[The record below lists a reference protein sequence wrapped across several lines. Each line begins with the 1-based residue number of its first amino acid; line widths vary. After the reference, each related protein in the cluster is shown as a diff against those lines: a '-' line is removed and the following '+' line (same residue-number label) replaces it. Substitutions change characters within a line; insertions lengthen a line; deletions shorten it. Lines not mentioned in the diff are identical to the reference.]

1 VEFVQGELGNLRLI
15 NVSIDDAGQ
24 YSCEAY
30 YPARLPAVVY
40 MLKVRAPIEVR
51 VTPHERVCD
60 YGTRVELECIV
71 SGYPHQVIYWLHNAE
86 RLKISANT
94 LGSSGSST
102 SLSNNHYSIQRR
114 ESSGVQSIRERLI
127 INSFS
132 LEDAGVYQ
140 CVAESSLADDPT
152 AKSSRGSIGAFTAS
166 SPSSAS
172 TPIVAKVAEKM
183 GTGIVSIGD
192 LVDNAQDTAHLVMG
206 KMKPMRTFQSPA
218 PAESFTSTISTS
230 QILLSK
236 VRGELN
242 TTIECRFAANP
253 LPTIRW
259 FRDDLPLNH
268 DGEIADDKG
277 VVVTEIVKDPQ
288 RPYSL
293 ITRLKIDLNHVP
305 PWDELWQYGGEYRG
319 VANNSLGSA
328 DCRTFLLLDTPLRLR
343 PVDSSKPAIAGRF
356 HDLKCYFIG
365 SGIPKLQ
372 WHRIKN
378 GQRIER
384 IPVDHRHVLLENA
397 RVLRIKEVNK
407 EEDEADYRCT
417 AMLGDM
423 TDNIA
428 ITLKVSRAPRI
439 QDLPEVQRVQGG
451 GQSLTYSCATQNHAD
466 KPWYAWWRFQL
477 EGSDQA
483 IDLPPDVRPNPG
495 AFKVS
500 YAADLHQSERLPM
513 SESLRR
519 QLPSFVHARP
529 NSVVHV
535 QIEQLNKRQH
545 QGILTCKIVN
555 EVGYDERPIRVTFI
569 PELEF
574 EIRPPNKQD
583 VTLAQNISINCTAR
597 PSELAP
603 MIVWKYSDES
613 TGDFKELDSL
623 TERTDGRIYQESN
636 GTLTISQVEESDP
649 RKFLCFLTPKES
661 TTAVPIS
668 VAVNLE
674 IHVPARI
681 EPLKDADAVRGSKFN
696 LTCVVQG
703 DANELQAN
711 WYHRPISNADG
722 SEAPWRLINQT
733 CVLPSSYGEADNTA
747 LAIASSAYPESDP
760 LACQK
765 SATGRFDSGV
775 IFRQVSSLKQSGRG
789 IERQLQFDSLK
800 DVHMAEY
807 MCNASNFYNRDK
819 EGRRTDVRQI
829 IRLTVISI
837 PDPVT
842 FVQNSSQTTATSVSF
857 SWSPPAHNGNKEI
870 LRYWIRYY
878 QADSAA
884 SESNSAQAKS
894 SNLIEFRPH
903 ERQATLTGLRPYT
916 KYNIA
921 IKAENEVGF
930 SLENSLVLTTQEA
943 KPEGPVQ
950 QLNASGTASDTIYV
964 AWQKPKLELRNGN
977 VDRYSVCHQRVN
989 ESRLVG
995 SSQADLARLPW
1006 PRQDLPVTEDS
1017 SITSGSSQV
1026 FCSLHR
1032 QQDTEITGL
1041 PKFTAYA
1048 IRVIAINS
1056 KGQSPPAYV
1065 LARTLED
1072 LPQAPPTNVTCSSQ
1086 QYSIAVAWD
1095 PPNFETVN
1103 GILTEYLVNY
1113 YKANDYGDE
1122 TNSVIQVVQGQTT
1135 VTLAGL
1141 LANTRYVIQVA
1152 ASNRKGRGP
1161 LSPKK
1166 TCVTTEAPPEAPE
1179 NVKAF
1184 PVNGSC
1190 VMVSWSHPSR
1200 PQGLTRRY
1208 CIAIY
1213 RQDNLYR
1220 SSGIPMSS
1228 GSMIGPGSVAGA
1240 IASRCENPDFSKPY
1254 NYYLFC
1260 GLSTEYLYN
1269 ISVMAKNRFDGR
1281 KAYVS
1286 SVALTSHPTLSIISI
1301 GGTIV
1306 AQEGM
1311 RVLMDCLVVGY
1322 PSVDWT
1328 FDIVDDVQQLDNGTL
1343 IIESVEPRHSG
1354 KYICRHREDSIS
1366 YELKVQ
1372 AVSNDPPKPPV
1383 VHKVTPSLRNIQV
1396 EWLSPGSRRIDAP
1409 ITWFHLD
1416 WTNEYTGL
1424 KDSIRLPADRRTYY
1438 LSNLTC
1444 ATTVRFQIRAENQF
1458 GFSAPTEPISAKTE
1472 GSAPLFIGE
1481 TDMVP
1486 AEFRLQNSITFNFS
1500 VFGPGN
1506 NCSPIVYRFR
1516 IWPAADG
1523 SESNPT
1529 SLQSL
1534 SPASSSS
1541 MLIGASSDALLS
1553 SNDKGSSSGASVIP
1567 LHYNLTL
1574 TKRDLFSF
1582 DGKPWNRRCCY
1593 NLSGLNPGS
1602 YYQYHVVA
1610 ENPAG
1615 KTPHFGFFWT
1625 RTVGGIQPREG
1636 ASTRFGRTSFLAQPT
1651 IMVPLIF
1658 LFVVLFV
1665 AIIALFFY
1673 CRHRKLEAEL
1683 NPSATNKSVVGRPIP
1698 AIDHPQSSSHIQ
1710 QIQHSG
1716 AYGGGGRHRGTLPP
1730 IPVNESTEKGSEYR
1744 EKGGFLGRWN
1754 RNTGLYDR
1762 GRAGTIVS
1770 PSVQLPTATEPDRLS
1785 TSSMDSAG
1793 NLSPYATYAAG
1804 GILEEE
1810 VNQPVPSK
1818 SSTALQPSSRT
1829 LTTGRN
1835 LDASAGTSA
1844 ATGGATRM
1852 YKTCNK
1858 GYRSE
1863 RQQSYMHQYHYP
1875 DLGNPEMEGL
1885 LETTRRG
1892 GNGAA
1897 TGGGRV
1903 QGRFLPI
1910 SDPRTSL
1917 TSRQFQHHALL
1928 DPPLHQPY
1936 VNNESG
1942 IIDDEDDIDFFG
1954 PRRINSFESLRQHV
1968 FRQGGFP
1975 TATTYHRGYARARG
1989 ANGVENVPNAGPP
2002 GTAVGGP
2009 SSGVFYDTRNPH
2021 LALDPLTAAYR
2032 GSVLSSTT
2040 VSSNQ
2045 DELMQAYEYGRK
2057 HGRLL
2062 ATGNTVTIPTSRPG
2076 DIPVSTVVNSGNG
2089 GSGSSETTDPGIC
2102 QFTQQP
2108 PLPDELEGSG
2118 RLPAAAPNDISRRG
2132 GGRQG
2137 LTAMAIASDALPPAF
2152 LKRQLSECPSE
2163 MTDAYSSVDY
2173 SAIGANQTRAIVPAV
2188 RTGPISKL
2196 PTIPQNQQLMAA
2208 RNEYPDLESD
2218 SGMSGMAR
2226 GTNAVP
2232 GYHRQS
2238 SQHSYYYP
2246 TLGAVTAAGSSM
2258 SSAGDTS
2265 YYGHSTGMAR
2275 QQKLQRGVRRQES
2288 MPSGVVTSAS
2298 RPRQPRHYQQAR
2310 NVSTRSV
2317 STNNGTSTGYS
2328 SGPRGGSVSDGR
2340 PQQTPTTK
2348 VSSTVPAAAIGHVES
2363 TEDEENIYTSEFVL
2377 V

>member
-1 VEFVQGELGNLRLI
+1 
-15 NVSIDDAGQ
+15 
-24 YSCEAY
+24 
-30 YPARLPAVVY
+30 
-40 MLKVRAPIEVR
+40 
-51 VTPHERVCD
+51 
-60 YGTRVELECIV
+60 
-71 SGYPHQVIYWLHNAE
+71 
-86 RLKISANT
+86 
-94 LGSSGSST
+94 
-102 SLSNNHYSIQRR
+102 
-114 ESSGVQSIRERLI
+114 
-127 INSFS
+127 
-132 LEDAGVYQ
+132 
-140 CVAESSLADDPT
+140 
-152 AKSSRGSIGAFTAS
+152 
-166 SPSSAS
+166 
-172 TPIVAKVAEKM
+172 
-183 GTGIVSIGD
+183 
-192 LVDNAQDTAHLVMG
+192 
-206 KMKPMRTFQSPA
+206 MKPMRTFQSPT

-242 TTIECRFAANP
+242 ATVECRFAANP

-268 DGEIADDKG
+268 DGEMADDKG
-277 VVVTEIVKDPQ
+277 VVVTEVVKDPQ

-319 VANNSLGSA
+319 IANNSLGSA

-722 SEAPWRLINQT
+722 SEATWRLINQT
-733 CVLPSSYGEADNTA
+733 CVLPSSYGEADNAA

-765 SATGRFDSGV
+765 SATGRFDSG
-775 IFRQVSSLKQSGRG
+775 VSSLKQSGRG

-819 EGRRTDVRQI
+819 EGRRTDIRQI

-857 SWSPPAHNGNKEI
+857 SWVPPAHDGNKEI

-894 SNLIEFRPH
+894 SNLMEFRPH
-903 ERQATLTGLRPYT
+903 HRQATLIGLRPYT

-943 KPEGPVQ
+943 NLTNLFIFKEPEGPVQ

-1179 NVKAF
+1179 NVKAL

-1208 CIAIY
+1208 CIAVY
-1213 RQDNLYR
+1213 RQENLYR

-1228 GSMIGPGSVAGA
+1228 GSIIGPGSVAGA
-1240 IASRCENPDFSKPY
+1240 VASRCENPDFSKPY

-1260 GLSTEYLYN
+1260 
-1269 ISVMAKNRFDGR
+1269 A
-1281 KAYVS
+1281 
-1286 SVALTSHPTLSIISI
+1286 TLSIISI

-1322 PSVDWT
+1322 APVDWT
-1328 FDIVDDVQQLDNGTL
+1328 FDVVDDVQQLDNGTL

-1506 NCSPIVYRFR
+1506 NCSPSVYRFR

-1529 SLQSL
+1529 GLQSL
-1534 SPASSSS
+1534 SPSPSSS
-1541 MLIGASSDALLS
+1541 MLIGASSGALLS
-1553 SNDKGSSSGASVIP
+1553 SIEKGSSSGASVIP

-1683 NPSATNKSVVGRPIP
+1683 NPSATNKPVVGRPMPVIG
-1698 AIDHPQSSSHIQ
+1698 HPQSSSHIQ
-1710 QIQHSG
+1710 QMQHPG

-1744 EKGGFLGRWN
+1744 EKGGFLGRWS
-1754 RNTGLYDR
+1754 RSARLYDH
-1762 GRAGTIVS
+1762 GRAGTIMP
-1770 PSVQLPTATEPDRLS
+1770 PSVVQLTTAIEPDRLS
-1785 TSSMDSAG
+1785 TSSMDSTG
-1793 NLSPYATYAAG
+1793 NLNPYATYAAG

-1810 VNQPVPSK
+1810 VTQPVASN
-1818 SSTALQPSSRT
+1818 SSTTLQPSSRT
-1829 LTTGRN
+1829 LATGRN

-1858 GYRSE
+1858 GYRLE

-1885 LETTRRG
+1885 LEATRRG
-1892 GNGAA
+1892 GNDAA

-1910 SDPRTSL
+1910 SDPRTIRGL

-1936 VNNESG
+1936 VNNNSG
-1942 IIDDEDDIDFFG
+1942 IIDGEEDIDFFG
-1954 PRRINSFESLRQHV
+1954 PHPLLATRRINSFESLRQHV

-1989 ANGVENVPNAGPP
+1989 ANGVENVSNAGPP

-2009 SSGVFYDTRNPH
+2009 SSGVFYDTRNAH

-2057 HGRLL
+2057 QGRLL

-2108 PLPDELEGSG
+2108 PLPDELDGSG

-2132 GGRQG
+2132 GVRQG
-2137 LTAMAIASDALPPAF
+2137 LTAMAIASEALPPAF

-2208 RNEYPDLESD
+2208 RIELYDLDKECMAFNMTFTEEREVDCKMKFVLLQNSPDLESD

-2226 GTNAVP
+2226 GTIAVP

-2246 TLGAVTAAGSSM
+2246 TVGAVAAAGSSM
-2258 SSAGDTS
+2258 SSTGGTS
-2265 YYGHSTGMAR
+2265 YYGHSIGVAR
-2275 QQKLQRGVRRQES
+2275 QQKLQKGAVRRQES
-2288 MPSGVVTSAS
+2288 MPPGVAASAS
-2298 RPRQPRHYQQAR
+2298 RPRQPQHYQQAR

-2340 PQQTPTTK
+2340 SQQTPTTK
-2348 VSSTVPAAAIGHVES
+2348 ASSTVPVAAIGHVES
-2363 TEDEENIYTSEFVL
+2363 TEDEENIYTSENHPNPLTTDPPSPSFPFTVVNQQNHFNQAITVLSFPFVQCSFSCSL
-2377 V
+2377 ILLRGLSLRLSHFLSCPSIFYNTTSSPHEVSAFYPLFPRYYGVKTVLGVWIR